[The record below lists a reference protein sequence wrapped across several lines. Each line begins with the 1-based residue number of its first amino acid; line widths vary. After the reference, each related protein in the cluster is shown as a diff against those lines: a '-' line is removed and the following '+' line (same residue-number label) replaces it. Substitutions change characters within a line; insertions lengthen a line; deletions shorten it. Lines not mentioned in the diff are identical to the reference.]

1 MSTIY
6 AVYIEKI
13 SADTS
18 AAFVCGTNSYI
29 MKNNH
34 VIVPVE
40 LASFSASVNGSDVT
54 LSWMTA
60 TELNNSGFKVERT
73 TGEENW
79 TDLGFVEGH
88 GTTTETQAY
97 SFIDKGLAAG
107 TYSYRIKQVDFDGSY
122 KYYNLDQEVEIAAPI
137 SYALSQNY
145 PNPFNP
151 TTKIKYAVPF
161 DGFVNIA
168 VFNVL
173 GEKVANVVNSV
184 HKAGNYELT
193 FDATNLASGMY
204 IYRMEAGDFVS
215 IKKMM
220 ILK

>member
-1 MSTIY
+1 
-6 AVYIEKI
+6 
-13 SADTS
+13 
-18 AAFVCGTNSYI
+18 
-29 MKNNH
+29 MKNSH

-40 LASFSASVNGSDVT
+40 LASFSASVNGSNVT

-73 TGEENW
+73 TAEENW
-79 TDLGFVEGH
+79 TELGFIQGH
-88 GTTTETQAY
+88 GTTSETQTY
-97 SFIDKGLAAG
+97 SFIDKDLPAG
-107 TYSYRIKQVDFDGSY
+107 TYSYRIKQIDFDGSY
-122 KYYNLDQEVEIAAPI
+122 KYYNLNEDVEIAAPI

-151 TTKIKYAVPF
+151 TTTIKYSVPV

-173 GEKVANVVNSV
+173 GEKVANVVNTI

-204 IYRMEAGDFVS
+204 IYRMESGNYVS
-215 IKKMM
+215 VKKMM

>member
-1 MSTIY
+1 
-6 AVYIEKI
+6 VLR
-13 SADTS
+13 
-18 AAFVCGTNSYI
+18 
-29 MKNNH
+29 NH
-34 VIVPVE
+34 VVIVPVE

-151 TTKIKYAVPF
+151 TTKIKYAVPY

-173 GEKVANVVNSV
+173 GEKVANIVNSI

-193 FDATNLASGMY
+193 FDATNLASGIY

>member
-1 MSTIY
+1 
-6 AVYIEKI
+6 
-13 SADTS
+13 
-18 AAFVCGTNSYI
+18 
-29 MKNNH
+29 MKNSH

-40 LASFSASVNGSDVT
+40 LASFSASVNGNNVT

-60 TELNNSGFKVERT
+60 TELNNRGFQVERM

-79 TDLGFVEGH
+79 TELGFIQGH
-88 GTTTETQAY
+88 GTTSETQAY
-97 SFIDKGLAAG
+97 SFIDKDLAAG
-107 TYSYRIKQVDFDGSY
+107 TYSYRVKQIDFDGSY
-122 KYYNLDQEVEIAAPI
+122 KYYDLKQDVEIAAPI

-151 TTKIKYAVPF
+151 TTKIKYSVPV

-173 GEKVANVVNSV
+173 GEKVANVVNSI

-193 FDATNLASGMY
+193 FDATHLASGMY
-204 IYRMEAGDFVS
+204 IYRMESGNYVS